1 MNGTKAKKTAM
12 GQIEGRDILFWG
24 MGLLIC
30 IGLAWAWYDRMEQ
43 QWTPAYNLQ
52 TEYRKQPMLAAKR
65 LAERNHYTTVTK
77 DHLTLELLDSGIK
90 GSLVI
95 ANNDGVMSD
104 EQGKALLAWV
114 ARGNTLI
121 TFPQLR
127 YQQPIPET
135 KEQDKEKKESQ
146 KTNSDEDELRK
157 QIQPS
162 VEPAK
167 RRADPTM
174 RDPIGEFL
182 GLYVIDTRPY
192 AKVGTRN
199 KSINYTEANGSAA
212 SASAENGDE
221 EDYYD
226 DEEEALDDEPASKVE
241 MSAAS
246 GAAQNTPANKQTSTP
261 PNVSE
266 VNSQQ
271 PSIINEP
278 RPEEL
283 EQRLSQVTLPHT
295 QRSLLV
301 TRTLFAML
309 SYKNRVQPLYQV
321 DNGTSLRIY
330 QHGRGKIVALPQNIF
345 GAYSLRNDDNA
356 QFLLDLLSM
365 NQRDK
370 QFIIVRNLKAMHWTE
385 LAWTRFAFGII
396 GFGLLIALWIWR
408 VAPRFG
414 SLLTTPA
421 LERRAL
427 LEHIDASARW
437 SWQHALGR
445 QNLLDACRRAALD
458 VIKRRAPE
466 LLRLPQNEMIAQL
479 AQQTGLDANNLANAC
494 FDAASSN
501 PLQFTRQIQLLQR
514 LRTHYER

>member
-1 MNGTKAKKTAM
+1 MSGTNTKKTVM
-12 GQIEGRDILFWG
+12 GQIEGRDIVYWII
-24 MGLLIC
+24 GLLIC
-30 IGLAWAWYDRMEQ
+30 IGLAFAWYDHMER
-43 QWTPAYNLQ
+43 QWTPTYNLQ

-65 LAERNHYTTVTK
+65 LAERNHYSTVTK
-77 DHLTLELLDSGIK
+77 EHLTLELFDEGIN

-135 KEQDKEKKESQ
+135 NEEAKEKKESK
-146 KTNSDEDELRK
+146 KTDSDEDELRK

-192 AKVGTRN
+192 AKAGTRN
-199 KSINYTEANGSAA
+199 KSITYTEANGSAA
-212 SASAENGDE
+212 STSAENGDE

-226 DEEEALDDEPASKVE
+226 DEEEALDDESASKVK
-241 MSAAS
+241 MSSAS
-246 GAAQNTPANKQTSTP
+246 GAAQNIPANTPTSA
-261 PNVSE
+261 
-266 VNSQQ
+266 Q
-271 PSIINEP
+271 PSPQAYAINEP
-278 RPEEL
+278 RPEDL
-283 EQRLSQVTLPHT
+283 DQRLSQVTLPHT

-301 TRTLFAML
+301 TRTQFAML
-309 SYKNRVQPLYQV
+309 SFKNRVQPIYQV

-345 GAYSLRNDDNA
+345 GAYSLRNNDNA
-356 QFLLDLLSM
+356 QFLLDLMSM
-365 NQRDK
+365 NQAHK
-370 QFIIVRNLKAMHWTE
+370 QLIIVKSLKAMHWTE
-385 LAWTRFAFGII
+385 LAWARFSYGII

-414 SLLTTPA
+414 SLLSSPV

-437 SWQHALGR
+437 SWKHALGR
-445 QNLLDACRRAALD
+445 QNLLDACRRAALNA
-458 VIKRRAPE
+458 IKRRAPE
-466 LLRLPQNEMIAQL
+466 LLRLPQNDMISQL
-479 AQQTGLDANNLANAC
+479 AQQTGLDANSLANAC